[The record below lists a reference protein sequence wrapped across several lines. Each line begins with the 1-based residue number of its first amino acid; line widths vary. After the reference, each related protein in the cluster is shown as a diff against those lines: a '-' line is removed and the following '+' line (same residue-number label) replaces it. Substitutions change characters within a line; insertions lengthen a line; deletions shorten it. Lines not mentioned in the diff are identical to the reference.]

1 MKYSCDVIKDLLP
14 LYYDKACSEQSKKI
28 VEEHLEE
35 CASCRSLMK
44 KLQDNTYENC
54 LHDEKEDIIKNYTRS
69 IKKKALFAGFIV
81 VAVTLL
87 TCFIANLATGNTLD
101 WFFIVLTSLLVL
113 ASITAVPMMAEKK
126 KGLWTFGSFAVS
138 LFLLLLTCCLYS
150 GGNWLL
156 VATTAVLFGLSV
168 VFLPFVIGQAP
179 LKGFAERNK
188 GLLVMAVDTLLFY
201 LLIIS
206 CGLYS
211 KAAGY
216 WRPALLISTV
226 GALIAWALFA
236 AIRYL
241 KANGFIRAGI
251 CVIAVGVVTAF
262 ANDIISLILDGTY
275 HLSVFQANLTLWST
289 NALIN
294 ANVCLIVLLS
304 SFVIGGLL
312 LLAGFLH
319 NGKSAR

>member
-1 MKYSCDVIKDLLP
+1 M
-14 LYYDKACSEQSKKI
+14 
-28 VEEHLEE
+28 
-35 CASCRSLMK
+35 
-44 KLQDNTYENC
+44 
-54 LHDEKEDIIKNYTRS
+54 
-69 IKKKALFAGFIV
+69 
-81 VAVTLL
+81 
-87 TCFIANLATGNTLD
+87 
-101 WFFIVLTSLLVL
+101 LTSLLVL
-113 ASITAVPMMAEKK
+113 AAITAVPMMAEKK
-126 KGLWTFGSFAVS
+126 KGLWTLGSFAAS

-179 LKGFAERNK
+179 LKGFAKRNK
-188 GLLVMAVDTLLFY
+188 GLLVMAVDTILFY
-201 LLIIS
+201 LLIVS
-206 CGLYS
+206 CGFYS

-251 CVIAVGVVTAF
+251 CVIAVGAVTAF

-312 LLAGFLH
+312 LLAGFLR

>member
-1 MKYSCDVIKDLLP
+1 
-14 LYYDKACSEQSKKI
+14 
-28 VEEHLEE
+28 
-35 CASCRSLMK
+35 
-44 KLQDNTYENC
+44 
-54 LHDEKEDIIKNYTRS
+54 
-69 IKKKALFAGFIV
+69 
-81 VAVTLL
+81 
-87 TCFIANLATGNTLD
+87 
-101 WFFIVLTSLLVL
+101 
-113 ASITAVPMMAEKK
+113 
-126 KGLWTFGSFAVS
+126 
-138 LFLLLLTCCLYS
+138 
-150 GGNWLL
+150 
-156 VATTAVLFGLSV
+156 
-168 VFLPFVIGQAP
+168 
-179 LKGFAERNK
+179 
-188 GLLVMAVDTLLFY
+188 MAVDTILFY
-201 LLIIS
+201 LLIVS
-206 CGLYS
+206 CGFYS

-251 CVIAVGVVTAF
+251 CVIAVGAVTAF

-275 HLSVFQANLTLWST
+275 HLSVCQANLTLWST

-312 LLAGFLH
+312 LLAGFLR